1 MSGSRPYKNIDNDRV
16 PTWGEP
22 RNSVAPFVP
31 TPLNVVKKM
40 LELAKAGPEDTL
52 YDLGCGDGRILFTAI
67 EEFQVKNAV
76 GIDLNPTM
84 IRKVN
89 LQIKE
94 KSLEDRVRVYN
105 DNFFNINL
113 KPATLITLYL
123 TTSGNSKLRP
133 KFEEELSLGSRVVS
147 HDFPMNGWKSAK
159 KQIPEYY
166 KTGSHKIYLYQIPE
180 AYTNNLE
187 KKSTWKKIKDR
198 FIGD

>member
-1 MSGSRPYKNIDNDRV
+1 MSGSRPYKNINNDRV

-22 RNSVAPFVP
+22 KHSVAPFVP

-40 LELAKAGPEDTL
+40 LELAEAGPEDTL

-67 EEFQVKNAV
+67 EEFKVKNAV

-84 IRKVN
+84 VRKVT

-94 KSLEDRVRVYN
+94 KSLEERVQVFN
-105 DNFFNINL
+105 DNFFDINL
-113 KPATLITLYL
+113 RPASLITLYL

-133 KFEEELSLGSRVVS
+133 KFEEELGMGSRIVS

-159 KQIPEYY
+159 KSAPEYY
-166 KTGSHKIYLYQIPE
+166 TIGSHKIYLYEIPQ
-180 AYTNNLE
+180 AYKE
-187 KKSTWKKIKDR
+187 GKKKDSAWKKIKDR
-198 FIGD
+198 LIGD